1 MPQRI
6 TLPSSNGS
14 ASALRVRWPRPTW
27 IAALAELTGYS
38 EAQIVSWGAR
48 ARAAIPDRADKAVSC
63 ARRDA

>member
-38 EAQIVSWGAR
+38 EAQIVSWERGR
-48 ARAAIPDRADKAVSC
+48 ARLYPIE
-63 ARRDA
+63 